1 MTAPHGISRNSN
13 FRAQSRYA
21 EWKDQH
27 GRLWRVNFH
36 PKNMLWTCP
45 PTLRDAR
52 PPLDGEQDYVEPM
65 LDDRKEPI
73 AGQLY
78 VNHRKWRQ
86 AISTRDAE
94 WKDAMRENAKKM
106 YPSNVGEA
114 LRNPPIDLLVETGPG
129 PAPVEIVE
137 AMEAGNKWAL
147 GLSTQRPKWVTDD
160 MLDRV
165 AALTRSTGYRESGGR
180 VSDVDATKYL
190 DEEEVFDTAA
200 LGGKTIPMKTA
211 KAATR

>member
-1 MTAPHGISRNSN
+1 MTWITAPI
-13 FRAQSRYA
+13 
-21 EWKDQH
+21 
-27 GRLWRVNFH
+27 L
-36 PKNMLWTCP
+36 KN
-45 PTLRDAR
+45 AR
-52 PPLDGEQDYVEPM
+52 PPLDGEQVYVEPVIGPNK
-65 LDDRKEPI
+65 RPI
-73 AGQLY
+73 MGQLF

-86 AISTRDAE
+86 AFSVRDAE

>member
-1 MTAPHGISRNSN
+1 M
-13 FRAQSRYA
+13 
-21 EWKDQH
+21 
-27 GRLWRVNFH
+27 
-36 PKNMLWTCP
+36 
-45 PTLRDAR
+45 
-52 PPLDGEQDYVEPM
+52 
-65 LDDRKEPI
+65 
-73 AGQLY
+73 
-78 VNHRKWRQ
+78 
-86 AISTRDAE
+86 
-94 WKDAMRENAKKM
+94 
-106 YPSNVGEA
+106 GEA

-129 PAPVEIVE
+129 PAPIEIVE
-137 AMEAGNKWAL
+137 AMDAGNKWAL

-180 VSDVDATKYL
+180 VGDVDATKYL